1 VVTAT
6 LDTVGSPARSTWL
19 RLLAV
24 SPLLP
29 VVAASFWSA
38 AGWGLGA
45 DPFWKPA
52 QPPLNVAEA
61 AATGDLGEIV
71 RLITLEQQNP
81 NAEWPLRAGLDVG
94 PATMTPMQAAI
105 AARQNDA
112 VAVLLRHGGIAP
124 VLDGRSG
131 RNDKAAP

>member
-1 VVTAT
+1 MVTAT
-6 LDTVGSPARSTWL
+6 VERVGAPPRSTLL

-38 AGWGLGA
+38 AGWVLGA

-52 QPPLNVAEA
+52 EPPLNVAEA
-61 AATGDLGEIV
+61 AATGDLGEIA

-81 NAEWPLRAGLDVG
+81 NAEWPLRAGLDIG
-94 PATMTPMQAAI
+94 PATMTPLQAAI
-105 AARQNDA
+105 AAHQNDA
-112 VAVLLRHGGIAP
+112 VAVLLRHGAIAP
-124 VLDGRSG
+124 DLDGRSG
-131 RNDKAAP
+131 DKATP